1 MPYPPRRR
9 RTLPPLMLLLLCR
22 RRRRSRHLLPAA
34 PLQILPP
41 RSIAP
46 TIHAAMIHAT
56 ITTTIR
62 ATITMTTTTARRCP
76 RGARRRRPKRP
87 PPPSVRREGTETAS
101 TTMMRMW
108 RRMRRVKTMA
118 ILKSSNSR
126 ASVGKGNKASS
137 TRPWRRPNLGQHR
150 PHRRHP
156 SDRRSCAALGSAAT
170 TGWAWP
176 WLRILVVLVVAM
188 SHRGR

>member
-126 ASVGKGNKASS
+126 ASVGKASS
-137 TRPWRRPNLGQHR
+137 IRPWRRPNLGQH
-150 PHRRHP
+150 PHHLHP
-156 SDRRSCAALGSAAT
+156 SDRRSCAAPASAAT

-176 WLRILVVLVVAM
+176 WLRIPILPAVA
-188 SHRGR
+188 HNGR